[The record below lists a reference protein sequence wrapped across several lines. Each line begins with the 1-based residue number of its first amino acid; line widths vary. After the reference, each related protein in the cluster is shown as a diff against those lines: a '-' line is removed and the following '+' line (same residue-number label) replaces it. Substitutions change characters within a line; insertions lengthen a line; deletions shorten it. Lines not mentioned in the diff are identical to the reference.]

1 MKVHESLAQYLE
13 QLEAFA
19 EIATSGPRMAST
31 VGRSRRSRTHEALP
45 ISIGPV
51 HRHMHRDAAQR

>member
-19 EIATSGPRMAST
+19 EIADLGSSDGLDGGPIAKKQN
-31 VGRSRRSRTHEALP
+31 A
-45 ISIGPV
+45 
-51 HRHMHRDAAQR
+51 

>member
-51 HRHMHRDAAQR
+51 H